1 MQVTAINFLHHPDLV
16 GFLLIHHFN
25 SLSYEKT
32 PTKIGFSCD
41 IIDIK
46 Q

>member
-1 MQVTAINFLHHPDLV
+1 MEVTAINFLHHPDLV
-16 GFLLIHHFN
+16 GFLLIHFN

-41 IIDIK
+41 IK